1 MYQKNDINPK
11 EQSSEN
17 NDEFEIILSKSED
30 LLPAIR
36 FLIGDKSQY
45 KFYKMSKISRKMVHR
60 VYTDDSYKMRSDVL
74 IKIIN
79 SLGKNLIIRWG
90 DICEFKRMEKY
101 TLNSHINGLFER
113 FDVIFSNIWYR
124 I

>member
-1 MYQKNDINPK
+1 MCQKNIVNLK

-17 NDEFEIILSKSED
+17 SDEFEIILSKSED

-79 SLGKNLIIRWG
+79 SLGKNLIIR
-90 DICEFKRMEKY
+90 
-101 TLNSHINGLFER
+101 
-113 FDVIFSNIWYR
+113 
-124 I
+124 